1 MNKYEKRAQA
11 ERKAVVRSS
20 MTLGGAG
27 LALVVVIVL
36 ILWLHSSAP
45 AGSLSKVVIGVAV
58 FLLIFRI
65 AGRLI
70 GKGLP
75 QAAKPDP
82 KSVIK
87 LD

>member
-20 MTLGGAG
+20 LTLGGAG
-27 LALVVVIVL
+27 LALVVVVVL

-45 AGSLSKVVIGVAV
+45 AGSLSKVIIGVAV
-58 FLLIFRI
+58 LLLVFRI
-65 AGRLI
+65 AGRLM

-75 QAAKPDP
+75 RAAKPDP

>member
-75 QAAKPDP
+75 RAAKPDP